1 MFHSSRRVNN
11 LSERAWIQDMRLVI
25 ISNRLPFTASVKEG
39 RVRFRESAGGLVTG
53 LASYLERPRPGE
65 SAPPEY
71 LWIGWPGATVAPED
85 HAKVQARAM
94 SEHKA
99 HPVFLS
105 EEAMERFYLGFC
117 NATIW
122 PLFHYFPTYTSY
134 DEACWEEYRHVNQA
148 FFEAVREK
156 LQPDDVVWVQDYQ
169 LMLLPRLLREEFPRM
184 PIGFFLH
191 IPFPSFELFRLLPNR
206 WRQELLEGILGASLI
221 GFHTHDYTRHFLS
234 CVLRTLGHEHHL
246 GRITLRDRT
255 VKADTFPMGI
265 DFDKF
270 HDAARSEDTEARM
283 VKLQDKFAGL
293 KVVFSVDR
301 LDYTKGILNRLQ
313 GYDLFLRQNPEWHGK
328 VVLILAI
335 APSRTGVETYMTMK
349 REIDE
354 WVGRIHGAYGNMQWT
369 PIVYQFRTL
378 SFPQLISMYRF
389 CDVALITPLRDGMN
403 LVAKEFLAA
412 RVDQSGVLILSE
424 MAGASKEMGEA
435 LIINPYH
442 HWEIA
447 TALTEALALPPEAQ
461 RRGNQIMQDR
471 LRRYTV
477 VRWAED
483 FVHALV
489 DTQKTQVAALT
500 RAFGAEVQETM
511 LRHYRSA
518 ERRAVLLDYDGTL
531 VPFVADPKA
540 AAPDPELLQLLETL
554 ASQESTD
561 VVIVSGRRRSDLQAW
576 LGPLPIGFVAEHG
589 LWLRPAHGEW
599 RLLKHV
605 TAQWKDQIRPIL
617 QLYVDRLP
625 GALLEEKEYSL
636 AWHYRRADVDQGSVR
651 SKELLDDLGD
661 YTRNID
667 VQVHEGNKVIE
678 IRNAGVTKADGTLEW
693 LGERSYDFL
702 LAIGDDWTDEDMFK
716 VLPPETYSVR
726 VGQIHSA
733 ARFHIANHLAVR
745 QVLRRL
751 AKLSAE

>member
-1 MFHSSRRVNN
+1 MLLTPRRINHFP
-11 LSERAWIQDMRLVI
+11 ERVLVQSMRLVL
-25 ISNRLPFTASVKEG
+25 ISNRLPFTVSVKEG
-39 RVRFRESAGGLVTG
+39 RIRFRESAGGLVTG

-65 SAPPEY
+65 SEPPDY
-71 LWIGWPGATVAPED
+71 LWIGWPGATVTPED

-99 HPVFLS
+99 HPVFLM

-117 NATIW
+117 NSTIW

-148 FFEAVREK
+148 FFEAVRER
-156 LQPDDVVWVQDYQ
+156 LQPGDVVWVHDYQ
-169 LMLLPRLLREEFPRM
+169 LMLLPRLLRQEFPRM

-191 IPFPSFELFRLLPNR
+191 IPFPSFELFRLLPNH
-206 WRQELLEGILGASLI
+206 WRQELLEGMLGASLI

-270 HDAARSEDTEARM
+270 HDAARSGEAEARM

-301 LDYTKGILNRLQ
+301 LDYTKGIINRLQ
-313 GYDLFLRQNPEWHGK
+313 GYDLFLRQNPGWHGK

-354 WVGRIHGAYGNMQWT
+354 WVGRIHGAYGNMQWS
-369 PIVYQFRTL
+369 PIVYQYRTL
-378 SFPQLISMYRF
+378 SFPQLVSMYRF

-403 LVAKEFLAA
+403 LVAKEFLAS
-412 RVDQSGVLILSE
+412 RTDQSGVLILSE

-447 TALTEALALPPEAQ
+447 TALREALALSPEAQ
-461 RRGNQIMQDR
+461 RKGNQIMQDR

-483 FVHALV
+483 FVHALAE
-489 DTQKTQVAALT
+489 TEKTQVAAMT
-500 RAFGAEVQETM
+500 RAFGSEVQESM
-511 LRHYRSA
+511 LRHYQTAS
-518 ERRAVLLDYDGTL
+518 RRAVLLDYDGTL

-540 AAPDPELLQLLETL
+540 AAPDAELLQLLETL
-554 ASQESTD
+554 ASQDSTD
-561 VVIVSGRRRSDLQAW
+561 VVIVSGRRRSDLQEW
-576 LGPLPIGFVAEHG
+576 LGHLPISFVAEHG
-589 LWLRPAHGEW
+589 LWLCPAGGEW

-605 TAQWKDQIRPIL
+605 TAEWKDQIRPIL

-636 AWHYRRADVDQGSVR
+636 AWHYRRADVEQGSLR

-667 VQVHEGNKVIE
+667 VQVLEGNKVIE
-678 IRNAGVTKADGTLEW
+678 VRNAGVTKANGTLEW
-693 LGERSYDFL
+693 LGNRSYDFL
-702 LAIGDDWTDEDMFK
+702 LALGDDWTDEDMFK

-726 VGQIHSA
+726 VGLIHSA

-745 QVLRRL
+745 HVLRRL
-751 AKLSAE
+751 AKPGNE